1 MTLSEVVTKRLKD
14 VMEDKGFTLYK
25 LHTEGGIPKSTLSQV
40 LNGTRKRV
48 ELITIYEILD
58 TMGVSLGEFF
68 SDPLFELVTD

>member
-14 VMEDKGFTLYK
+14 VMEDKGFTLYN